1 MLLATC
7 LGENNRR
14 RGHKS
19 RKAAEAEKSQPARA
33 LATPRRTV
41 ASAPLPRHRCAGRA
55 RKPRCVEFFIA
66 RFITLAGAISRAR
79 AVGRVS
85 ISRFDGS
92 SVRGFDGSIIRSF
105 ECSNFRMFDSSI
117 LRRRRDLSRS
127 AAIPPDSM
135 IRRFAGSRV
144 RRLLLATCLGERERE
159 REREREQ

>member
-1 MLLATC
+1 MLRMRYF
-7 LGENNRR
+7 LGERDKEIELERGQRQRQREFERRERQRENNRR

-66 RFITLAGAISRAR
+66 RFISLAGAISLAR
-79 AVGRVS
+79 ALGRVS

-105 ECSNFRMFDSSI
+105 ECSI
-117 LRRRRDLSRS
+117 LRFFDAGAISLARRRFL
-127 AAIPPDSM
+127 P
-135 IRRFAGSRV
+135 IR
-144 RRLLLATCLGERERE
+144 
-159 REREREQ
+159 